1 MKKVIENGQKRPL
14 EEFAQCA
21 VIYLERHPECDEVV
35 QQANNITELEH
46 ATITS
51 PSLIY
56 ELPEGYEYDFSEVI
70 VIGVSRKHKRLAP
83 SQKSFP
89 NL

>member
-21 VIYLERHPECDEVV
+21 VIYLEQHPECDEVV

-46 ATITS
+46 ATMTS

-56 ELPEGYEYDFSEVI
+56 ELPEGYEYSFSEVI
-70 VIGVSRKHKRLAP
+70 GVCRTAQRLAP
-83 SQKSFP
+83 SQKSVP
-89 NL
+89 NF

>member
-1 MKKVIENGQKRPL
+1 MKKIIEDGAKRPL

-21 VIYLERHPECDEVV
+21 VIYLAQHPECDEVV
-35 QQANNITELEH
+35 QEAKNIIELENDNM
-46 ATITS
+46 AS

-56 ELPEGYEYDFSEVI
+56 ELPEGYEYNFSEF
-70 VIGVSRKHKRLAP
+70 IGVFRTAPRPASRKP
-83 SQKSFP
+83 FS

>member
-21 VIYLERHPECDEVV
+21 VIYLEKHPECDEVV
-35 QQANNITELEH
+35 QQANHIIELENDH
-46 ATITS
+46 NITS

-56 ELPEGYEYDFSEVI
+56 ELPEGYEYNFAEF
-70 VIGVSRKHKRLAP
+70 IGVGRTARRPAPSRKPFSTL
-83 SQKSFP
+83 
-89 NL
+89 

>member
-1 MKKVIENGQKRPL
+1 MKKVIDDGQKITL

-21 VIYLERHPECDEVV
+21 VIYLMQHPECDEVM
-35 QQANNITELEH
+35 ARASNIIDLENNKM
-46 ATITS
+46 TS

-56 ELPEGYEYDFSEVI
+56 ELPEGYEYNFSEFIAV
-70 VIGVSRKHKRLAP
+70 GRTAPRPASRKP
-83 SQKSFP
+83 FF

>member
-1 MKKVIENGQKRPL
+1 MKKVIEDGQKRTL

-35 QQANNITELEH
+35 QEANNIIELGDD
-46 ATITS
+46 TMTS

-56 ELPEGYEYDFSEVI
+56 ELPEGYEYNFSE
-70 VIGVSRKHKRLAP
+70 VIGVSRKAQRLAP
-83 SQKSFP
+83 SRK
-89 NL
+89 